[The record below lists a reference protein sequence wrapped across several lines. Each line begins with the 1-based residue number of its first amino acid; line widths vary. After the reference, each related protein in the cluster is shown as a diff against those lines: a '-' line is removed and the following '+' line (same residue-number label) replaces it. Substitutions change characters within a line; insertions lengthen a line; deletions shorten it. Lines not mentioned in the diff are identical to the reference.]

1 MTITL
6 RFMNVL
12 DRYGRDTIRYDIS
25 HTDKQGNK
33 LRKKVSTG
41 VKVKTKDIDKR
52 SWRVKTSS
60 ISQKDLNIAL
70 DECKDKVSIALTRF
84 ETNQFT
90 YNQVVSF
97 LKGEVDYGS
106 VDRYIESVIKDSKS
120 PQTYSDYRSTLKAF
134 KKHLEIPKETEI
146 SFSEYGSYELLD
158 RFKRQAS
165 QSIENATINSY
176 FAKIRAVLNDAYDKG
191 YIFEKFT
198 LKRGLRLPARASKSV
213 QTITPEEFEEAIN
226 KASDIH
232 EVQALALYL
241 LMFGLRGMYNSDIV
255 ALKDAEYKCNDF
267 NSKDPYQNIFN
278 DGNQYLI
285 HRRVKTKNRSN
296 DDLIIRLDSYIPLLL
311 NNTKRLFKITHKGEG
326 VLSEN
331 KLALFNYDLN
341 DLTTHKRIWGRYQK
355 KIIKVLGYNF
365 KTARKTYNTFA
376 TELEVSNTVRNILL
390 GHSPSSVNERH
401 YINRKTIKIS
411 EKVQEAHTEVLED
424 FRFEALAL
432 QLYVKMINFLSDKD
446 KKSIAKTISELSK
459 LSNGKKITSNMI
471 KDFKL

>member
-1 MTITL
+1 MTISL

-226 KASDIH
+226 KVSDIH

-278 DGNQYLI
+278 DGNKYII

-296 DDLIIRLDSYIPLLL
+296 DDLIIRIDNMIPALIGL
-311 NNTKRLFKITHKGEG
+311 TKYLFNKTHSGEG
-326 VLSEN
+326 ILSSN
-331 KLALFNYDLN
+331 PLALFDYDLN
-341 DLTTHKRIWGRYQK
+341 NLTIHKRIWGRYQK

-424 FRFEALAL
+424 FNFKKLSTL
-432 QLYVKMINFLSDKD
+432 LWVKMLDYLNEKEQRLVL
-446 KKSIAKTISELSK
+446 KTLKE
-459 LSNGKKITSNMI
+459 ITPKNQ
-471 KDFKL
+471 